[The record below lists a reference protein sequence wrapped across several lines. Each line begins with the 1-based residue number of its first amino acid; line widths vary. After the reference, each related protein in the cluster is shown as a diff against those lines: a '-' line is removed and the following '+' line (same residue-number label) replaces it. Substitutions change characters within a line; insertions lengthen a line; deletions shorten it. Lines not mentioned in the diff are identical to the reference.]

1 MTMVRFM
8 VPIPALVFL
17 VALVFLALA
26 CTSARSP
33 YDLSPEAIEN
43 IGTEAAAFS
52 EDARR
57 QTQATNAAI
66 PTSALWP
73 AYTPRPTATEVPR
86 PTATLRPT
94 PTPSVSPSRGPGA
107 VMDKQEKERF
117 VAQQTRI
124 APTIQ
129 AIATIAPTVV
139 NMEGKHGQ
147 WILSSAAYPPEA
159 MSQSGIIGSRS
170 VGANSGMG
178 VHQYTCFVYADGR
191 EVPRIN
197 VFYNKE
203 LTYALMTNDA
213 GEIQGKVKTV
223 TTVDGTPVPAE
234 WRTWASRADRIRLRG
249 DDAIRLVKGIRD
261 RNATELGL
269 ELVDNPELSSTFNV
283 ADLVDAMNMIGMACF
298 K

>member
-1 MTMVRFM
+1 MLTVRFL
-8 VPIPALVFL
+8 VPILAIM
-17 VALVFLALA
+17 FLALA
-26 CTSARSP
+26 CTAARSP
-33 YDLSPEAIEN
+33 YDLPPESIEN
-43 IGTEAAAFS
+43 IGTAAFS

-57 QTQATNAAI
+57 QTQATIAAI
-66 PTSALWP
+66 PTSASWP
-73 AYTPRPTATEVPR
+73 AYTPRPANTLVP
-86 PTATLRPT
+86 PTTSTLRPT
-94 PTPSVSPSRGPGA
+94 PILPVSTSRRPGA

-117 VAQQTRI
+117 VAQQTRM

-129 AIATIAPTVV
+129 ALATIAPTVAH
-139 NMEGKHGQ
+139 MEGKYRQ

-159 MSQSGIIGSRS
+159 MSQSGIISSRS

-191 EVPRIN
+191 EVPRVN

-249 DDAIRLVKGIRD
+249 DDAIRLVRGIRD
-261 RNATELGL
+261 RNATELRL
-269 ELVDNPELSSTFNV
+269 ELADNPELSFAFNV
-283 ADLVDAMNMIGMACF
+283 ANLVEAMNMFGMSCF
-298 K
+298 RVRVRG